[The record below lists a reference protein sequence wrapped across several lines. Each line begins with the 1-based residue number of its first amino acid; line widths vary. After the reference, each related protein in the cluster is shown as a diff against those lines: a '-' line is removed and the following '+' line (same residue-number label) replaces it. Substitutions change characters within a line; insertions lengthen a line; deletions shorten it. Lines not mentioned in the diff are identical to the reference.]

1 MQTVYAR
8 HRTVNVCDTLC
19 MLIVATALPWEAQT
33 ARGGAA
39 IAGRGRVRLITSGIG
54 PVRARDAAEQLMETS
69 DPEEITAVLSVG
81 VAGGLTNDMRRPALA
96 LPTQIV
102 RQSDCAE
109 WNMESP
115 LHRQVQRTLNEAD
128 FYWRPAISITT
139 PHVLF
144 TRPEKLAAAETGAQ
158 IVQMEDSEWAEVC
171 AAADVPFLAL
181 RVVLDAL
188 DDDIPVEFGQWRRD
202 VPTAMDITLGAIRRP
217 RLLRELAQL
226 GLQRRAALQ
235 ELERALTVLIPVL
248 APDQPE

>member
-1 MQTVYAR
+1 
-8 HRTVNVCDTLC
+8 

-39 IAGRGRVRLITSGIG
+39 IAGRGRVRRVISGIG
-54 PVRARDAAEQLMETS
+54 PARARAAAEQLLETS
-69 DPEEITAVLSVG
+69 DPDAITAVLSVG
-81 VAGGLTNDMRRPALA
+81 VAGGLTNDMRRPALT
-96 LPTQIV
+96 LPTQVV

-109 WNMESP
+109 WDLNGA
-115 LHRQVQRTLNEAD
+115 LHRQAQRTLNDAD

-139 PHVLF
+139 THVLF
-144 TRPEKLAAAETGAQ
+144 TRPEKLAAAESGAE
-158 IVQMEDSEWAEVC
+158 IVQMEDSEWAEAC

-202 VPTAMDITLGAIRRP
+202 VPTAMDITMGAIRRP

-248 APDQPE
+248 APDQPD

>member
-1 MQTVYAR
+1 M
-8 HRTVNVCDTLC
+8 CDTLY

-33 ARGGAA
+33 ARAGAA

-54 PVRARDAAEQLMETS
+54 PDRARDAAQQLLETS
-69 DPEEITAVLSVG
+69 DPEAITAVLSVG
-81 VAGGLTNDMRRPALA
+81 VAGGLTNDMRRPALT

-102 RQSDCAE
+102 RQADCAT
-109 WNMESP
+109 WDLDSS
-115 LHRQVQRTLNEAD
+115 LHRRAQRTLNQAD

-158 IVQMEDSEWAEVC
+158 IVQMEDSEWAEAC
-171 AAADVPFLAL
+171 ASAELPFLAL

-217 RLLRELAQL
+217 RLLRELAGL

-235 ELERALTVLIPVL
+235 ELERALTVLIPTL
-248 APDQPE
+248 APDRPE

>member
-1 MQTVYAR
+1 M
-8 HRTVNVCDTLC
+8 
-19 MLIVATALPWEAQT
+19 
-33 ARGGAA
+33 
-39 IAGRGRVRLITSGIG
+39 RLVTSGIG
-54 PVRARDAAEQLMETS
+54 PDRARAAAEELLETTEPS
-69 DPEEITAVLSVG
+69 EITAVLSVG

-96 LPTQIV
+96 LPTQLR
-102 RQSDCAE
+102 RQSDQAE
-109 WNMESP
+109 WNLDSP
-115 LHRQVQRTLNEAD
+115 LYRRVQRTLDQAD

-158 IVQMEDSEWAEVC
+158 IVQMEDSEWAEAC
-171 AAADVPFLAL
+171 ESAEVPFLAL

-217 RLLRELAQL
+217 RLLRELAEL

-235 ELERALTVLIPVL
+235 ELERALTVLIPTL
-248 APDQPE
+248 APD